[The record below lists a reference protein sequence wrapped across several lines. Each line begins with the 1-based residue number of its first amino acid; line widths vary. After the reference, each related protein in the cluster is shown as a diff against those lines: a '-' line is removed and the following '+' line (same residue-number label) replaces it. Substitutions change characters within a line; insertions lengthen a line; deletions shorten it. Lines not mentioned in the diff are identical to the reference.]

1 MSGQPKRPF
10 GNDFSNL
17 NRETVESAALG
28 PSSYGRD
35 STSATARK
43 RLRRILK
50 QGGYKFGDEKDE
62 ATGGL
67 DYQAVM
73 RGGEPE

>member
-1 MSGQPKRPF
+1 MPGQPKQTP

-17 NRETVESAALG
+17 NRESVEGAALG
-28 PSSYGRD
+28 PSLYGRG
-35 STSATARK
+35 STSAFARK

-67 DYQAVM
+67 DYQAIM